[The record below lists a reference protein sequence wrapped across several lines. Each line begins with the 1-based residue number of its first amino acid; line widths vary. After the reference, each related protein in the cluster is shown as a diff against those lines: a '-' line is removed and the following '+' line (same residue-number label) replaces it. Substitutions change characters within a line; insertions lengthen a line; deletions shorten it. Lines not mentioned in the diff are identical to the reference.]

1 MTKEEQLREALKFV
15 RSVRKAFIQYGDEDL
30 NDIPAGDVID
40 WADDILK
47 QSKQSRLVSPFSTG
61 RAKDG
66 LNRQVYPLQT
76 AAQSY

>member
-40 WADDILK
+40 WADDILNK
-47 QSKQSRLVSPFSTG
+47 TK
-61 RAKDG
+61 
-66 LNRQVYPLQT
+66 
-76 AAQSY
+76 